1 MSMSRH
7 CSGSTWR
14 SRSVQAPR
22 GPFALVAMAC
32 ALIATGCGLTPAE
45 WFERDAYFV
54 EAVPDATR
62 TRIRLD
68 AHHYPAE
75 ELAVTVAVMTPL
87 AESLNGLSLSVLRV
101 AEFIT
106 ADTPDIREE
115 SLRVWGPEF
124 SPLYDVSY
132 ELEVAEIELMRYQY
146 ELAVAPGVESQ
157 LDDVLLSGTY
167 LGMTLG
173 QGTGQFQLDLD
184 AANRILPGVFG
195 GTEHGGQVSVT
206 HEFGPDSLAIGM
218 DLTDT
223 VVSDA
228 AGALIQP
235 AGQYAYR
242 SDADGG
248 MLCYDAAEDVYGDD
262 LVEDLWVFARWRPGG
277 SGRSDGDLS
286 GGDLGG
292 HVDFTECWDSRGE
305 RTYWWDS
312 AGSEMGDA
320 SQCVFDDSGIP
331 ASCTQV
337 FPGGP

>member
-1 MSMSRH
+1 MSRR

-14 SRSVQAPR
+14 SRRLLLLAGV
-22 GPFALVAMAC
+22 L
-32 ALIATGCGLTPAE
+32 LATGCGLTPAE

-54 EAVPDATR
+54 EAVPDTAR
-62 TRIRLD
+62 TRIRL
-68 AHHYPAE
+68 ATHLYPAE

-87 AESLNGLSLSVLRV
+87 ADSLNGLTLSVLRV

-106 ADTPDIREE
+106 ADTPEIRGE

-132 ELEVAEIELMRYQY
+132 ELDVEEVEPLRYAY
-146 ELAVAPGVESQ
+146 ELAVAPGVGSQ

-173 QGTGQFQLDLD
+173 QGTGQFELDLD
-184 AANRILPGVFG
+184 AANEILPDVFG
-195 GTEHGGQVSVT
+195 GTAHRGRVSVV
-206 HEFGPDSLAIGM
+206 HEIGPDATAVGM
-218 DLTDT
+218 DLADT

-228 AGALIQP
+228 VGAVIQP

-248 MLCYDAAEDVYGDD
+248 MLCYDAAADVYGGD
-262 LVEDLWVFARWRPGG
+262 LVEDLWVYARWQAGGPGRADG
-277 SGRSDGDLS
+277 SLE

-292 HVDFTECWDSRGE
+292 IVDFVECWDSRGA

-312 AGSEMGDA
+312 AGNEIGDA
-320 SQCVFDDSGIP
+320 SLCVFDDGGMP
-331 ASCTQV
+331 DSCEQV
-337 FPGGP
+337 FPEGP

>member
-1 MSMSRH
+1 MSMSRR

-14 SRSVQAPR
+14 SRRRV
-22 GPFALVAMAC
+22 ALL
-32 ALIATGCGLTPAE
+32 ALAGGLLAAGCGLTPAE

-54 EAVPDATR
+54 EAVPDTVR
-62 TRIRLD
+62 TRIRL
-68 AHHYPAE
+68 ATHLYPAE

-87 AESLNGLSLSVLRV
+87 AESLNELTLSVLRV
-101 AEFIT
+101 SEFIT

-132 ELEVAEIELMRYQY
+132 ELEVSETEPLRYEY
-146 ELAVAPGVESQ
+146 ELAVASGVESQ

-195 GTEHGGQVSVT
+195 GTEHGGQVSVI

-218 DLTDT
+218 DLADT
-223 VVSDA
+223 EVADDAGVV
-228 AGALIQP
+228 IQP

-242 SDADGG
+242 SDTDGG
-248 MLCYDAAEDVYGDD
+248 MLCYDAAEDVVGGD
-262 LVEDLWVFARWRPGG
+262 LVEDLWVHARWRAGG
-277 SGRSDGDLS
+277 SGRADGELS

-312 AGSEMGDA
+312 AGNEVGDA
-320 SQCVFDDSGIP
+320 SACVFDDSGIP
-331 ASCTQV
+331 GSCAQV
-337 FPGGP
+337 FPEGP